1 MLFLFFG
8 SGIRGSPVSVMSG
21 EDGDVD
27 SDWFSDADTWFP
39 CPVQLMATRS
49 SHLSCE
55 SPDAI
60 SDSST
65 DNDSDDNILGDEL
78 SADEKASIL
87 TELKRMEEKELR
99 LDPTW
104 KPQCHTLI
112 EQSLNLL
119 ALRLSH

>member
-1 MLFLFFG
+1 
-8 SGIRGSPVSVMSG
+8 MSS

-49 SHLSCE
+49 SCLLCE

-87 TELKRMEEKELR
+87 TELKRMEEKELC

-104 KPQCHTLI
+104 KPRHHT
-112 EQSLNLL
+112 
-119 ALRLSH
+119 RK